1 MQALRNKWNVVV
13 IMKRQLFGVVL
24 CLLNSDSICTAS
36 ANTNPRIT
44 RIFSNY
50 NTWASQVVLIV
61 KNPPANAGDIGD
73 AGLITE
79 SERSPGEAH
88 GNPLQYSFLENP
100 MDRRAWWAM
109 VHRFAE
115 SQTQNQE

>member
-1 MQALRNKWNVVV
+1 MYHLTIN
-13 IMKRQLFGVVL
+13 IIQL
-24 CLLNSDSICTAS
+24 
-36 ANTNPRIT
+36 
-44 RIFSNY
+44 NY
-50 NTWASQVVLIV
+50 NYLGRLRWLCMDKESTR
-61 KNPPANAGDIGD
+61 NAGDIGD

-79 SERSPGEAH
+79 SERSPGGAH